1 MKKFI
6 SGLLGILFV
15 VLVVVGVFICT
26 YVFNQPSRSGDS
38 RELISGTW
46 TDKDANITFEFS
58 DEGDFTIT
66 HTDNKSVIAKGW
78 FKIQEDGGSGKI
90 QLLVNPSDRD
100 TTVDIGLRMKFF
112 STISYKNLSVPSE
125 AARERGENRKGDE
138 GDKVATCK
146 FIFQNSDGVYSC
158 ERKDSE
164 GSFYDGK

>member
-1 MKKFI
+1 M
-6 SGLLGILFV
+6 LGILFV

-66 HTDNKSVIAKGW
+66 HTNNKSVIAKGW

-125 AARERGENRKGDE
+125 DE
-138 GDKVATCK
+138 SDKVATCK
-146 FIFQNSDGVYSC
+146 FISRTLTEFTHAREKTPKARSMTANNEFLRATA
-158 ERKDSE
+158 ER
-164 GSFYDGK
+164 YV

>member
-66 HTDNKSVIAKGW
+66 HADDKSVIAKGW
-78 FKIQEDGGSGKI
+78 FKIQEDEGSGKI
-90 QLLVNPSDRD
+90 QLLVNPSERD

-112 STISYKNLSVPSE
+112 SAISYKSLSVPS
-125 AARERGENRKGDE
+125 KDE

>member
-46 TDKDANITFEFS
+46 TDKDANITF
-58 DEGDFTIT
+58 DFTIT
-66 HTDNKSVIAKGW
+66 HADDKSVIAKGW

-125 AARERGENRKGDE
+125 DE

-158 ERKDSE
+158 ERKDSD

>member
-112 STISYKNLSVPSE
+112 STISYKN
-125 AARERGENRKGDE
+125 NRKRNFYFRIYFF
-138 GDKVATCK
+138 T
-146 FIFQNSDGVYSC
+146 IFDGRFPFLIDLFC
-158 ERKDSE
+158 
-164 GSFYDGK
+164 GF

>member
-112 STISYKNLSVPSE
+112 SSSFSRTPTEFTL
-125 AARERGENRKGDE
+125 AREKTLTARSMMANNEFSR
-138 GDKVATCK
+138 ATA
-146 FIFQNSDGVYSC
+146 
-158 ERKDSE
+158 ER
-164 GSFYDGK
+164 YV

>member
-100 TTVDIGLRMKFF
+100 TTVDIVLRMKFF

-125 AARERGENRKGDE
+125 DE

-158 ERKDSE
+158 ERKDSD

>member
-1 MKKFI
+1 M
-6 SGLLGILFV
+6 LGILFV

-78 FKIQEDGGSGKI
+78 FKFRRTG
-90 QLLVNPSDRD
+90 
-100 TTVDIGLRMKFF
+100 
-112 STISYKNLSVPSE
+112 E
-125 AARERGENRKGDE
+125 AER
-138 GDKVATCK
+138 
-146 FIFQNSDGVYSC
+146 YS
-158 ERKDSE
+158 
-164 GSFYDGK
+164 FL